1 MAERNTKIRG
11 NQIFDGT
18 IGVDKLDV
26 SNAPVAGYYLR
37 YNSTSQKFEWVPGTG
52 AVTEIPTLD
61 TGSTYDLTATPLN
74 GSLSIYLNGLFQE
87 PGGSDYSLVGSKIT
101 FPSPIDV
108 ADILLASYFTEVTAP
123 TDAHAQGT
131 DTTLGEMA
139 ADIDLNTHALLNVTT
154 IGDSSNSTD
163 INNLLKG
170 TVGFIVDGGDIEVTA
185 GIKGEIRIPFDC
197 TIESVTLVGDQSGS
211 IVIDINK
218 STFATFPTTAS
229 ICASAIPTISGSQK
243 SEDVTLTG
251 WTLSLSE
258 GDILQFEVDS
268 STTIERCS
276 ILLGVIKR

>member
-101 FPSPIDV
+101 FASPIDG
-108 ADILLASYFTEVTAP
+108 ADILLASYFTEVASP
-123 TDAHAQGT
+123 TDSHIQNSDTQLRSGLIDT
-131 DTTLGEMA
+131 DASG
-139 ADIDLNTHALLNVTT
+139 NLNVTGELKIKT
-154 IGDSSNSTD
+154 YVQASEPILTGDHYLAIWVDSDDSNATY
-163 INNLLKG
+163 
-170 TVGFIVDGGDIEVTA
+170 
-185 GIKGEIRIPFDC
+185 
-197 TIESVTLVGDQSGS
+197 LVFRLGSGL
-211 IVIDINK
+211 
-218 STFATFPTTAS
+218 
-229 ICASAIPTISGSQK
+229 QK
-243 SEDVTLTG
+243 SVELA
-251 WTLSLSE
+251 
-258 GDILQFEVDS
+258 
-268 STTIERCS
+268 
-276 ILLGVIKR
+276 